1 MPVIRNYTHDQHNR
15 QVWVACTEHCNNALR
30 KVFKPVVRSLI
41 VLRDAVMQ
49 ATRSIMVWR
58 WCRYL
63 TFLTCDM
70 TWTADWLNSSKGIPQ
85 AHALR
90 VYTFGKIYAP
100 CVYLAHAL
108 RVYYTFGKVYAPCV
122 YSAHA
127 LRVYYTF
134 GKVYAPCVY
143 SAHALRVY

>member
-1 MPVIRNYTHDQHNR
+1 
-15 QVWVACTEHCNNALR
+15 
-30 KVFKPVVRSLI
+30 
-41 VLRDAVMQ
+41 
-49 ATRSIMVWR
+49 
-58 WCRYL
+58 
-63 TFLTCDM
+63 M